1 MYAKNGEL
9 LGFFPNNSLNSRGF
23 WPYIWGTYVVL
34 TFVISCARC
43 LWISSGAWVR
53 KELLTELITDEVPLS
68 LAFCGG
74 WGRSPRTFLIL
85 LFTKVDGWSSLQ
97 LLAVCT
103 QVEANVV
110 SSSNAPQP
118 SCLYNI
124 NTNKIQKKKQI
135 HIQIQI
141 QPSCLYNKKQI
152 QIEI

>member
-68 LAFCGG
+68 LAFCGWVGPVPEDFSNSPLHQG
-74 WGRSPRTFLIL
+74 WWLIQPPAI
-85 LFTKVDGWSSLQ
+85 SSVQ
-97 LLAVCT
+97 CT

-124 NTNKIQKKKQI
+124 NTNKMHKKKTNTHTNTNTNTAKLPLQ
-135 HIQIQI
+135 
-141 QPSCLYNKKQI
+141 
-152 QIEI
+152 

>member
-23 WPYIWGTYVVL
+23 WPYIWGTYVVRTCKGKNNICHFL
-34 TFVISCARC
+34 CQVPRR

-53 KELLTELITDEVPLS
+53 KELLTELITDEAPLS

-124 NTNKIQKKKQI
+124 NTNKIHKKTNAHTNTNTAKLPLQ
-135 HIQIQI
+135 
-141 QPSCLYNKKQI
+141 
-152 QIEI
+152 